1 MKRAQTS
8 LSNICPAVLNGGFTT
23 FLALVVMV
31 NSNTHAFQIFF
42 KVFFLTVVFGLF
54 HGVIFLPA
62 LLSWIG
68 SDNIKENKPDIVFNE
83 TYRANKHNSINLSE
97 ISEL

>member
-1 MKRAQTS
+1 MKRAQTG

-23 FLALVVMV
+23 FLALVIMAD
-31 NSNTHAFQIFF
+31 SNTHVFQTFF

-54 HGVIFLPA
+54 HGVIFLPT

-68 SDNIKENKPDIVFNE
+68 SHNIKENEPEVVIVE
-83 TYRANKHNSINLSE
+83 TEIAKKHNSIHLSE
-97 ISEL
+97 ISGL

>member
-23 FLALVVMV
+23 FLALVVMAD
-31 NSNTHAFQIFF
+31 SNTHAFQTFF

-54 HGVIFLPA
+54 HGVIFLPT

-68 SDNIKENKPDIVFNE
+68 NDNIKETEQEVVFFE
-83 TYRANKHNSINLSE
+83 TGRANTHNSINLSQ
-97 ISEL
+97 ISEK

>member
-1 MKRAQTS
+1 MKRAQTG

-23 FLALVVMV
+23 FLALVIMAD
-31 NSNTHAFQIFF
+31 SNTHVFQTFF

-54 HGVIFLPA
+54 HGVIFLPT

-68 SDNIKENKPDIVFNE
+68 SDNIKENEPEVVIVE
-83 TYRANKHNSINLSE
+83 TERAKKHNSIHLSE
-97 ISEL
+97 ISGP

>member
-1 MKRAQTS
+1 MKRAQTG

-23 FLALVVMV
+23 FLALVVMAD
-31 NSNTHAFQIFF
+31 SNTHAFQTFF

-54 HGVIFLPA
+54 HGVIFLPT

-68 SDNIKENKPDIVFNE
+68 NDNIKETEPDVDFVE
-83 TYRANKHNSINLSE
+83 RGRVNKHNSIHLSQIGE
-97 ISEL
+97 Q

>member
-23 FLALVVMV
+23 FLALVVMA

-68 SDNIKENKPDIVFNE
+68 SDNIKEKEPEVIFVE
-83 TYRANKHNSINLSE
+83 TVRANKHNSIHLSE
-97 ISEL
+97 ISES